1 MAGAYLGS
9 TMMPPLFG
17 LLGALMGYGIMPAVL
32 SLFFALMLTM
42 IIKVYAGRK
51 VIPL

>member
-1 MAGAYLGS
+1 
-9 TMMPPLFG
+9 
-17 LLGALMGYGIMPAVL
+17 MGYGIMPAVL